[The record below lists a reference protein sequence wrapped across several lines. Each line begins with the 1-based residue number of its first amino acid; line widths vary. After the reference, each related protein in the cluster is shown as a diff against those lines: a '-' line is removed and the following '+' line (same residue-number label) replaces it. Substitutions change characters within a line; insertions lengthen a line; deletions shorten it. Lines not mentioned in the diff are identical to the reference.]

1 MIAVAKESEIAKVIA
16 TYLTAYPQSKIEP
29 TGLVLYA
36 KALNDYSLP
45 EIEAAMTKLLAVSK
59 FFPSVS
65 EIIEQIHNVRGI
77 ASDAPEL
84 AAAEAWGEVMDYV
97 KHKGIYQ
104 SWPYSR
110 SEVKEAVRQFGG
122 REELCLLE
130 MDTVGVARAQ
140 FMRIY
145 DSIVQRE
152 KDRDASK
159 WAISQLSTA
168 KKAELMQRNV
178 KHLADST
185 AKALAMPGKERDV
198 M

>member
-1 MIAVAKESEIAKVIA
+1 MAKESEIAKVIA

>member
-1 MIAVAKESEIAKVIA
+1 MIAVAKEAEIAKVIA

-36 KALNDYSLP
+36 KALKDYSP
-45 EIEAAMTKLLAVSK
+45 SEIEAAMTKLLAVSK

-65 EIIEQIHNVRGI
+65 EIIEQVRNVRGI
-77 ASDAPEL
+77 ASESPEL
-84 AAAEAWGEVMDYV
+84 TAAEAWGEVVDYV

-110 SEVKEAVRQFGG
+110 PEVKEAVRQFGG

-152 KDRDASK
+152 KDRGASK
-159 WAISQLSTA
+159 WAISQLSAT
-168 KKAELMQRNV
+168 KRAELMQHNIQQ
-178 KHLADST
+178 LAEGT
-185 AKALAMPGKERDV
+185 AKALAVPGSEAE
-198 M
+198 